1 MCQPSHPDR
10 KFTYPEHQFGST
22 VLIERQNLK
31 RSSSSAPLGGVSGR
45 NVFEPLHPE
54 LRVVWTDIDC
64 NDGLLLMDSI
74 TTAGDCAGSSGGR
87 PHWFPPRLGARRSH
101 THTPHTPIA
110 ETRLGLNQQPL
121 NREATLLPLKQ
132 NDVAVDCGRFL
143 PVCGDRCSCH
153 LLSTFRL
160 SAKMAEDLQMEH
172 LEPSFPVL
180 EQGLSHH
187 DNALRE
193 VRKYSNA
200 DQTKDAKL
208 HPNMFDHM
216 HMKLFR
222 AQRNLYISGF
232 SLFLWLVMRRVITL
246 INQLAGALGTSAALQ
261 TQAESANK
269 AAKKYMEDNEM
280 LKQALVDTKGEGGKK
295 QDTEENKLLKKEV
308 QRLTEEL
315 KSSADALKKS
325 KSDLDAM
332 KKQTEGLTKEY
343 DRLLQEHQELQN
355 QPDSGDKKDN

>member
-1 MCQPSHPDR
+1 MTLQWTAVAS
-10 KFTYPEHQFGST
+10 FLYVEIG
-22 VLIERQNLK
+22 VLVIFCL
-31 RSSSSAPLGGVSGR
+31 PFVSPQR
-45 NVFEPLHPE
+45 WQRIFK
-54 LRVVWTDIDC
+54 W
-64 NDGLLLMDSI
+64 SI
-74 TTAGDCAGSSGGR
+74 
-87 PHWFPPRLGARRSH
+87 W
-101 THTPHTPIA
+101 
-110 ETRLGLNQQPL
+110 N
-121 NREATLLPLKQ
+121 
-132 NDVAVDCGRFL
+132 
-143 PVCGDRCSCH
+143 
-153 LLSTFRL
+153 RL
-160 SAKMAEDLQMEH
+160 SQFWNKGFLTMIVILI
-172 LEPSFPVL
+172 VL
-180 EQGLSHH
+180 FL
-187 DNALRE
+187 DALRE

-246 INQLAGALGTSAALQ
+246 INQLAVALGTSVALQ

-280 LKQALVDTKGEGGKK
+280 LKQALVDPKGEGGKK
-295 QDTEENKLLKKEV
+295 EDTEENKLLKKDV

-315 KSSADALKKS
+315 KSRTDALKKS

-355 QPDSGDKKDN
+355 QPDNGDKKDN

>member
-1 MCQPSHPDR
+1 MTLQWTAVASFLYVEIGVLVIFCLPFVSPQRWQRIFKWRIWNSLS
-10 KFTYPEHQFGST
+10 QFWNKGFLT
-22 VLIERQNLK
+22 MIVILIVL
-31 RSSSSAPLGGVSGR
+31 
-45 NVFEPLHPE
+45 
-54 LRVVWTDIDC
+54 
-64 NDGLLLMDSI
+64 
-74 TTAGDCAGSSGGR
+74 
-87 PHWFPPRLGARRSH
+87 
-101 THTPHTPIA
+101 
-110 ETRLGLNQQPL
+110 
-121 NREATLLPLKQ
+121 
-132 NDVAVDCGRFL
+132 FL
-143 PVCGDRCSCH
+143 D
-153 LLSTFRL
+153 
-160 SAKMAEDLQMEH
+160 
-172 LEPSFPVL
+172 
-180 EQGLSHH
+180 
-187 DNALRE
+187 ALRE

-246 INQLAGALGTSAALQ
+246 INQLAVALGTSAALQ

-280 LKQALVDTKGEGGKK
+280 LKQALVDPKGEGGKK

-315 KSSADALKKS
+315 KSRTDDLKMS

-355 QPDSGDKKDN
+355 QPDNGDKKDN